1 MTANEG
7 NSAGGHTAIR
17 FDNETFHFQHESSGI
32 IRLQRLKSPTFDHV
46 YAVLGNRPIWE
57 SWIEVS
63 AETFTLLLDGFTQM
77 FLIQDEQQR
86 ILASLRSD
94 IALFEQLLAD
104 AQNSGTSPHKA
115 GFPLRGLGY
124 FLADDVPAA
133 VAHSGELLPSGSQ
146 SIRRLKSLVSS
157 VYGENFISLRIAE
170 AQAAIRTLQ
179 LHAASVD
186 AQILSVDLYPQFSD
200 SASAAYGDAQAAL
213 SALQLLQ
220 TGSGLLDGRYWPSSG
235 GRFELSSEE
244 SLLLGSFADRLTSD
258 LLQLLNSSRS
268 DWGFP
273 FIVGMARLAV
283 IETSLK
289 AGKLLFLNV
298 FPDSPERSSLQNKKG
313 SCYLPAMIAET
324 ERQFELKRQAFFSS
338 REVREADF
346 AALEVLG
353 NKLME
358 LEYSFIHGVLPRQL
372 PDTPLPARPA
382 RPTPMPMPAMTVVE
396 LQQELEAARR
406 VKKEYS
412 LALASLYGYDLLQRN
427 CVTGIFAYINRILAQ
442 ASPIKNGTGQ
452 FKASD
457 IARAESL
464 QRLGG
469 YVDPSQ
475 GLNFIPAISAA
486 EVDACY
492 RVTDKRKQPSYRAR
506 RLEEMKK
513 HESSLLV
520 FLRESNTLTSTIYQH
535 PPQDSPFLFFTDDTL
550 LLRPVFGLFNLLTG
564 FGQTLLGLAALPVE
578 GSNRLSLGVKGI
590 LFSLPELAFV
600 NLRKGSMEYIAE
612 TDGFS
617 SP

>member
-63 AETFTLLLDGFTQM
+63 PETYTLLLDGFTQM
-77 FLIQDEQQR
+77 FLIQGEQQR

-104 AQNSGTSPHKA
+104 AQNSGTSPLKA
-115 GFPLRGLGY
+115 GFPLRGFGY
-124 FLADDVPAA
+124 FLADDMPAA
-133 VAHSGELLPSGSQ
+133 VAHSGELLPPGSQ

-157 VYGENFISLRIAE
+157 VYGENFIALRIAE

-186 AQILSVDLYPQFSD
+186 AQILSADLYPQFSD

-220 TGSGLLDGRYWPSSG
+220 TGSGLLDGSYWPSSG

-273 FIVGMARLAV
+273 FIIGMARLAV

-298 FPDSPERSSLQNKKG
+298 FPDSPERSSQQNKKG
-313 SCYLPAMIAET
+313 SRYLPAMIAET

-338 REVREADF
+338 REMREADF

-353 NKLME
+353 NKLLE
-358 LEYSFIHGVLPRQL
+358 LEYSFIHEVLPRQL

-382 RPTPMPMPAMTVVE
+382 RPTPMPMPAMTVVG

-406 VKKEYS
+406 VEKEYS
-412 LALASLYGYDLLQRN
+412 LALASLYDYDLLQRN

-442 ASPIKNGTGQ
+442 ASPTKNGTGQ

-469 YVDPSQ
+469 YVDPSH

-492 RVTDKRKQPSYRAR
+492 RVTGKRKQPSYRAR

-535 PPQDSPFLFFTDDTL
+535 PPHDSPFLFFTDDTL

-578 GSNRLSLGVKGI
+578 GSNRLSLGVKGM

-612 TDGFS
+612 TGGFS